1 MKEVASMRRF
11 MVLVTVVVLMAA
23 TSVLGAGYAF
33 ASANP
38 ENRGN
43 RSDAPGQKNALDNCT
58 ENFNKQGEKGVVTGG
73 GPKAE
78 PIEEDGALVPL
89 EPTNCDHFFQD
100 LGRIGKDKQ

>member
-1 MKEVASMRRF
+1 MRRL
-11 MVLVTVVVLMAA
+11 MMLIIVALLLAAMLVA
-23 TSVLGAGYAF
+23 GGGYAF
-33 ASANP
+33 ALANP
-38 ENRGN
+38 ENKGIG
-43 RSDAPGQKNALDNCT
+43 SSAPGQRNALDNCT
-58 ENFNKQGEKGVVTGG
+58 ENFNKQAEKGVVAGG

>member
-1 MKEVASMRRF
+1 MRRLILLII
-11 MVLVTVVVLMAA
+11 VALLIAA
-23 TSVLGAGYAF
+23 MFVAVAGYAF

-38 ENRGN
+38 ENQGN
-43 RSDAPGQKNALDNCT
+43 GADAPGQENALDNCT
-58 ENFNKQGEKGVVTGG
+58 ENFNKQGEKGVVAGG

-100 LGRIGKDKQ
+100 IGRIGK